1 MLGTRTT
8 QVMNVL
14 AGLILAGI
22 GFVFFRWT
30 EGDWWVAFPS
40 GSRLMLA
47 AGVVVAYLVFCFW
60 TYGTTLQAKAAIRDS
75 LTPAVTS
82 PDAILIAYAS
92 QTGIGEALARQ
103 TMKLLQSCGQVADV
117 WSIETLTHQAML
129 SCRRVLFVAS
139 TTGDGDPPDHA
150 LPFARQT
157 MLLSADLNGLTYGVL
172 ALGDRRY
179 EQFCEFGRQIDQW
192 LRSQN
197 ATPLFDTI
205 EVDNVDQSSL
215 DQWQAQLQRLASTDH
230 RPVERIT
237 IPEMPYCRWAL
248 KERVEHNPG
257 SMGGKAF
264 FLSFSPIDSEPI
276 EWIAGDIAEIV
287 PRNSPARVHEIL
299 KQARLEPDDVVTV
312 GPRTMSWRELL
323 MSSQLPE
330 LNALPG
336 VMYPEFAESLRP
348 LRSRQYSIASI
359 PEDGEI
365 HLLVRRVDLGGG
377 RLGIASGWLCDVA
390 PADHVFEIRIRS
402 NPTFHPCEPGV
413 PMILIGNGTGIAGL
427 RSHLKAREK
436 CELSRN
442 WLIFGERQRDCDF
455 FFRDDIERW
464 QASGLLARTDLA
476 FSRDQTDRKYVQH
489 LMQES
494 AEELRAWV
502 NDGAVIYVC
511 GSLVGM
517 APEVDSVL
525 RQVLGDSQV
534 DQMRANGRYRRD
546 VY

>member
-1 MLGTRTT
+1 
-8 QVMNVL
+8 MNVI

-22 GFVFFRWT
+22 GFFFFRWT
-30 EGDWWVAFPS
+30 EGDWWVAVPS

-47 AGVVVAYLVFCFW
+47 ASVIVTYLLFCFW
-60 TYGTTLQAKAAIRDS
+60 TYWTTLRAKAAIRDS
-75 LTPAVTS
+75 LTPVVTS
-82 PDAILIAYAS
+82 LDAILIAYAS

-103 TMKLLQSCGQVADV
+103 TMKLLQSSGQAADV
-117 WSIETLTHQAML
+117 WSIEKLTHQAML
-129 SCRRVLFVAS
+129 SSRRVLFVAS

-150 LPFARQT
+150 IPFARQT
-157 MLLSADLNGLTYGVL
+157 MLMSADLNGLTYGVL

-179 EQFCEFGRQIDQW
+179 EQFCAFGRQIDQW

-215 DQWQAQLQRLASTDH
+215 EHWQTQLQRLVSTED

-237 IPEMPYCRWAL
+237 IPEMPYRRWAL
-248 KERVEHNPG
+248 KKRVEHNPG
-257 SMGGKAF
+257 SVGGKAF
-264 FLSFSPIDSEPI
+264 FLSFSPIGSEPI
-276 EWIAGDIAEIV
+276 EWRAGDIAEIV
-287 PRNSPARVHEIL
+287 PRNSPARVEEVL
-299 KQARLEPDDVVTV
+299 KQIALKPKDVVTI
-312 GPRTMSWRELL
+312 GTCTLSWRDLL

-330 LNALPG
+330 LEALP
-336 VMYPEFAESLRP
+336 VTMCQEFAESLRP

-365 HLLVRRVDLGGG
+365 HLLIRRVDLGGG
-377 RLGIASGWLCDVA
+377 RLGIASGWLCDFA
-390 PADHVFEIRIRS
+390 PADHAFEIRIRS
-402 NPTFHPCEPGV
+402 NPNFHPCEPGV

-427 RSHLKAREK
+427 RGHLKAREK
-436 CELSRN
+436 CNASKN
-442 WLIFGERQRDCDF
+442 WLIFGERQKNRDF

-464 QASGLLARTDLA
+464 QVSGLLARTDLA

-489 LMQES
+489 IMQE
-494 AEELRAWV
+494 AEEELRAWV

-517 APEVDSVL
+517 APKVDSVL
-525 RQVLGDSQV
+525 RQVLGDSRV
-534 DQMRANGRYRRD
+534 DQMLTNGRYRRD